1 MKLLGIAVLA
11 MAVSPAGA
19 QFGSAGAPPT
29 MSGWGRSSAN
39 FSVPAHSVRQFPG
52 GRSNVIFLGE
62 PWLDSY
68 PPQTGQPTY
77 IVLQPQAPAAAKPVE
92 ESKPITPLLIEWN
105 GDRFV
110 RTTRAEPLLS
120 NGPPSLQL
128 SARREARPPATKP
141 DVPVTLIYRDGHR
154 EQVHDY
160 SIVAGRL
167 FASADY
173 VQSGSWMKTI
183 NLSALN
189 LPATIETNRAIG
201 IDFVLPTAANV
212 VVAHF

>member
-1 MKLLGIAVLA
+1 MKLLGVAVLA
-11 MAVSPAGA
+11 MAVSPAWA

-29 MSGWGRSSAN
+29 MSGWGRPSAN
-39 FSVPAHSVRQFPG
+39 FNVPIHSAGQFPG
-52 GRSNVIFLGE
+52 GRSNVIVLGE

-68 PPQTGQPTY
+68 PPQAGQPMY
-77 IVLQPQAPAAAKPVE
+77 IVLQPQAPIVAKPAE

-110 RTTRAEPLLS
+110 RTTGVEPLLGS
-120 NGPPSLQL
+120 SAPSPQL
-128 SARREARPPATKP
+128 SAKREARPSAPKTDA
-141 DVPVTLIYRDGHR
+141 PVILIYQDGHR
-154 EQVHDY
+154 EQVDDY

-167 FASADY
+167 YTSADY

-183 NLSALN
+183 KLSALN
-189 LPATIETNRAIG
+189 LPATIETNRASG
-201 IDFVLPTAANV
+201 IEFVLPTAPNV

>member
-11 MAVSPAGA
+11 MAVSPAWA

-39 FSVPAHSVRQFPG
+39 FSVPVHSARQFPG

-110 RTTRAEPLLS
+110 RTTSVEPLLS
-120 NGPPSLQL
+120 NGSPSLQL

-154 EQVHDY
+154 EQVRDY

>member
-11 MAVSPAGA
+11 MAVSSAWA
-19 QFGSAGAPPT
+19 QFGSAAAPPT
-29 MSGWGRSSAN
+29 MSGWGRPSAN
-39 FSVPAHSVRQFPG
+39 FNVPVHSARQFPG

-68 PPQTGQPTY
+68 PPQSEQPTY
-77 IVLQPQAPAAAKPVE
+77 IVLQPQAPVAAKPAE
-92 ESKPITPLLIEWN
+92 ELKPITPLLIEWN

-110 RTTRAEPLLS
+110 RTTSVEPLLGNS
-120 NGPPSLQL
+120 SPSPQP
-128 SARREARPPATKP
+128 SAKLEAHPSVAKT
-141 DVPVTLIYRDGHR
+141 DTPVTLIYRDGHR

-167 FASADY
+167 YTSADY

-189 LPATIETNRAIG
+189 LPATIEANRAGG
-201 IDFVLPTAANV
+201 IEFVLPTAPNV
-212 VVAHF
+212 VVTHF